1 MKLQTIIELKQSYI
15 SVIILNSIIFCSS
28 NCHSN
33 NWIIRI
39 KKTKDE
45 AKEEVSKTPTPTNDN
60 PKKQSGGCFGI
71 VILTFVAVS
80 FFDAVVPQ

>member
-15 SVIILNSIIFCSS
+15 SVIIVIQITESLGS
-28 NCHSN
+28 
-33 NWIIRI
+33 
-39 KKTKDE
+39 KKLRMKQKKKFQKHPLLQMTIQIN
-45 AKEEVSKTPTPTNDN
+45 KT
-60 PKKQSGGCFGI
+60 GGCFGI